1 MMNDGIVSCIIS
13 FYKENTMW
21 FTTVKNWLKE
31 ITEIGILLVAVG
43 IVLEVVFGKAV
54 PFLGANV
61 VGNIIG
67 IVKALGNEGLVG
79 LMSLGVIAWLI
90 NHKAC

>member
-1 MMNDGIVSCIIS
+1 MNDGIVSCIIS

-54 PFLGANV
+54 PFLGANE

-90 NHKAC
+90 NHKAG

>member
-1 MMNDGIVSCIIS
+1 
-13 FYKENTMW
+13 
-21 FTTVKNWLKE
+21 
-31 ITEIGILLVAVG
+31 
-43 IVLEVVFGKAV
+43 V

-90 NHKAC
+90 NHKAG

>member
-1 MMNDGIVSCIIS
+1 
-13 FYKENTMW
+13 MW

-54 PFLGANV
+54 PLLGANV

-90 NHKAC
+90 NHKAG

>member
-1 MMNDGIVSCIIS
+1 
-13 FYKENTMW
+13 MW

-54 PFLGANV
+54 AFLGANV

-90 NHKAC
+90 NHKAG